1 MEQPIS
7 QFIENFKAGKYD
19 SPSRSVQIEAG
30 WYDWFCKDSSLKNK
44 TQLLGKK
51 VIQISKS
58 KKVDVDK
65 NYVFFKNNCPVNGSL
80 YDDFRIC
87 SMEEGEVIYTIVP
100 RSGHKCYNNR
110 AEVWGRENDFEEPL
124 VTGTWKDV
132 KEFFGV

>member
-7 QFIENFKAGKYD
+7 QFIKNFKAGKYD
-19 SPSRSVQIEAG
+19 SPSIQAQVEAG

-100 RSGHKCYNNR
+100 RSGHKRYNNR
-110 AEVWGRENDFEEPL
+110 AEVWGRENDFKEPL
-124 VTGTWKDV
+124 ITGTWKDV
-132 KEFFGV
+132 KAFFEV